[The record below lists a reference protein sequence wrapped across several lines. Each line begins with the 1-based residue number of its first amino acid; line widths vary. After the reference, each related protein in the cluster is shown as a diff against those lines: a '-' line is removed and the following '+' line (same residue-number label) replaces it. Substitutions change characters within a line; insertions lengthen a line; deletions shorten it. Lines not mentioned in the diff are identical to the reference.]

1 MVLIRINRKLVKIT
15 LAIVLVFS
23 LGFNI
28 CSYFQNVEL
37 TDKYES
43 LVFIAN
49 QFKETSLVTFLTL
62 TQTADNVSK
71 VIEIFDISKGE
82 VIKKVQPNTSIQ
94 KVAISYLNGI
104 LGMYVKAN
112 AFPDKGYIVRIPL
125 NPPAKVQ
132 THWFN
137 DYNIDSIDEVFILFP
152 EQGDP
157 FLLVL
162 DKKFRPLFYTFKGD
176 VDLLLKKLEFSP
188 ISTQQ

>member
-15 LAIVLVFS
+15 LAIVLIIS

-28 CSYFQNVEL
+28 FSYFQKVEL

-43 LVFIAN
+43 LFCIAN
-49 QFKETSLVTFLTL
+49 KFKETSLVTFLTS
-62 TQTADNVSK
+62 TQTSDNVSK

-94 KVAISYLNGI
+94 KAAISYLDGVSGI
-104 LGMYVKAN
+104 YVKVN
-112 AFPDKGYIVRIPL
+112 AFPDKGYIIRIPL
-125 NPPAKVQ
+125 NPTAKVQ

-162 DKKFRPLFYTFKGD
+162 DKKSRPFFYTFKGD
-176 VDLLLKKLEFSP
+176 VDLLLKMLELSP
-188 ISTQQ
+188 IPSEQ